1 MIRSG
6 IRKMPLDLE
15 RAGGSENTQEDM
27 PHGTKSGVI
36 KDIAKVQ
43 RVGKDS
49 ESLPK
54 VHN

>member
-1 MIRSG
+1 MQ
-6 IRKMPLDLE
+6 
-15 RAGGSENTQEDM
+15 ADM
-27 PHGTKSGVI
+27 SHGTKSGVI
-36 KDIAKVQ
+36 KDIAKVL